1 MASPTVTYSTVTT
14 VLKISDYGDGKV
26 EIDEIKSD
34 ETTIPDLHSGNRKQ
48 IDFPLPVPGL
58 MVRSA
63 GIVDGVIKN

>member
-1 MASPTVTYSTVTT
+1 MASPTLTYSTVTT

-34 ETTIPDLHSGNRKQ
+34 EATIPDLHSGIRKQ

-63 GIVDGVIKN
+63 GIVDGFIKN